1 MLPRFYT
8 DDNTAR
14 RHLETLLWPDGPTCP
29 HCGNAD
35 AARITKLKAKTEST
49 RPGVHKCNECRKP
62 FSVTV
67 GTVFERSHIPLHKW
81 VYASHLLTASK
92 KGISSLQ
99 LSRMLGITYKSAWFM
114 AHRIREAMRE
124 DNGAAPIGGDGK
136 IVEADE
142 TYFGKTEERPTRT
155 TSGRPFTKSGKP
167 GPSGKRAVLSLV
179 ERGGKVRSFPVK
191 HATAVN
197 VREIMVRNISRESTL
212 HTDESRLYTVLGGE
226 YAGHETVHHSS
237 KEYVRGD
244 VHTNSV
250 EGYFSIFKRG
260 MKGIYQHCG
269 EAHLHRYL
277 AEFDF
282 RYNHRIALGVND
294 DARAKAA
301 LKGITGKRLTYR
313 RTGEAANA

>member
-8 DDNTAR
+8 DENAAR
-14 RHLETLLWPDGPTCP
+14 RHLENLLWPNGPTCP

-35 AARITKLKAKTEST
+35 GDRIVKLNGKST

-92 KGISSLQ
+92 KGMSALQ
-99 LSRMLGITYKSAWFM
+99 LSRMLGLTYKSAWFM
-114 AHRIREAMRE
+114 AHRIREAMKDDVARS
-124 DNGAAPIGGDGK
+124 GPLGGEGK
-136 IVEADE
+136 TIEADE
-142 TYFGKTEERPTRT
+142 AYHGRVDDDYLSPQRKGLPRLKRKMKPKRT
-155 TSGRPFTKSGKP
+155 I
-167 GPSGKRAVLSLV
+167 VSLV
-179 ERGGKVRSFPVK
+179 ERGGKVRSFHVK
-191 HATAVN
+191 HATVPV
-197 VREIMVRNISRESTL
+197 VRDILVRNADRKSKL
-212 HTDESRLYTVLGGE
+212 YTDESNLYPRTGAE
-226 YAGHETVHHSS
+226 FAMHETVKHSR

-244 VHTNSV
+244 VHTNTI

-294 DARAKAA
+294 DARSNAAIAGAK
-301 LKGITGKRLTYR
+301 GKRLTYR
-313 RTGEAANA
+313 ISHETANA